1 MNSIRWGWVPAL
13 FPELQAGIS
22 SIIWSISACI
32 LCKGQNFYL
41 KNLSILFEVFTVS
54 TWNFCTQKNQWSS
67 FHYEE
72 LGKRERKGGGVERG
86 RKHGKD
92 HSSSVW
98 RDRSPLEGDRYL
110 WSLVFRW
117 GRGQVVNE
125 HLPRHRSGLGTL
137 EKAAL
142 LSLHSLSFLTSKSL
156 LRPRRKGTA
165 SGRDTSGINF
175 ISKKTWLSIFGKK
188 TLKAIDFLSLLF

>member
-1 MNSIRWGWVPAL
+1 MNVKHTCAHAHAHTHTEPSYLNGQMQKHTALHKLEQNKLKIKQAWGKKVPGT
-13 FPELQAGIS
+13 LQNVLS
-22 SIIWSISACI
+22 S
-32 LCKGQNFYL
+32 
-41 KNLSILFEVFTVS
+41 KNATTLS
-54 TWNFCTQKNQWSS
+54 W
-67 FHYEE
+67 
-72 LGKRERKGGGVERG
+72 
-86 RKHGKD
+86 
-92 HSSSVW
+92 
-98 RDRSPLEGDRYL
+98 SPLEGDKYL